1 MGVCLEI
8 VPPGTEALSS
18 ESEQEEGEII
28 DVDEYEDISSDEELN
43 LRQRIE
49 ELETRNLE
57 IEKIASISRTKVN
70 GYGKHCVTFDILNVY
85 DFVLYI

>member
-1 MGVCLEI
+1 MGVCLDL
-8 VPPGTEALSS
+8 VPRGTEDLSS

-28 DVDEYEDISSDEELN
+28 DVDEYEDISSDEEFN

-57 IEKIASISRTKVN
+57 LEKIASISSNKSN
-70 GYGKHCVTFDILNVY
+70 EFGKCWEHILG
-85 DFVLYI
+85 